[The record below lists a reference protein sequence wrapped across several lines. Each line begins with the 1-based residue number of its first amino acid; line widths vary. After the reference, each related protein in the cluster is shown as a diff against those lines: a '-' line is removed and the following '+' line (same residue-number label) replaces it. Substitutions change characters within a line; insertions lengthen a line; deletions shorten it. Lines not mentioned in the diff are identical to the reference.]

1 MKKVLS
7 FCLVVLLVVG
17 MMPLNAFA
25 VSNNP
30 ENQKIS
36 DFFAEEVTEYLTLD
50 GTDYRIDYYYQGDLR
65 VIEITNCLT
74 EQVDILTYAPSS
86 GEMFYNE
93 SPFDVELG
101 DYTPQADGEWTLVST
116 ETYTISWISATG
128 TAGALAV
135 AGAIAAKVPGLG
147 VGGVVLAIGLDVLA
161 IIAGACAGA
170 TVTVKFYTLTFPFQ
184 PIQYMYEWTFT
195 PWTGDATYGPF
206 RIIMDNQTASVDP
219 GYELQ

>member
-7 FCLVVLLVVG
+7 FCFAVLFMVG
-17 MMPLNAFA
+17 VMPLNAVA

-30 ENQKIS
+30 ENQRIS
-36 DFFAEEVTEYLTLD
+36 DLFAEEVTEYLTLD

-65 VIEITNCLT
+65 VIEITNCVT
-74 EQVDILTYAPSS
+74 EQVDVLTYAPSS

-101 DYTPQADGEWTLVST
+101 NYLPRADGEWTLVAS
-116 ETYTISWISATG
+116 ETDTISWISATG

-135 AGAIAAKVPGLG
+135 AGAIAAKIPGLG

-170 TVTVKFYTLTFPFQ
+170 TVTIKLYQFSIPFQ
-184 PIQYMYEWTFT
+184 PTQYMYEWTFT

-206 RIIMDNQTASVDP
+206 RTAMGNQTASVEH

>member
-7 FCLVVLLVVG
+7 FCTVVLFIVG
-17 MMPLNAFA
+17 MMPLNASA

-30 ENQKIS
+30 ENQHIS
-36 DFFAEEVTEYLTLD
+36 DFFAEEVTEYVCLD
-50 GTDYRIDYYYQGDLR
+50 GTDYRIDYYYKSDWR
-65 VIEITNCLT
+65 VIEITNCVT
-74 EQVDILTYAPSS
+74 EQVDVLTYAPSS
-86 GEMFYNE
+86 GAMFYNG
-93 SPFDVELG
+93 SPFDVGLG
-101 DYTPQADGEWTLVST
+101 DYSPQADGEWTLVST
-116 ETYTISWISATG
+116 ETYTISWLSATG

-170 TVTVKFYTLTFPFQ
+170 TLKVRFYTLTFPFQ

-206 RIIMDNQTASVDP
+206 RIIIDNQIASVEP
-219 GYELQ
+219 SYELQ